1 MAVGKHDRKAHGRNQ
16 VAAQGC
22 GYVSPTDSEA
32 VKATLAGI
40 RRRERTASLSGER

>member
-1 MAVGKHDRKAHGRNQ
+1 MVVGKHDRKAHGRNQ
-16 VAAQGC
+16 VAARC